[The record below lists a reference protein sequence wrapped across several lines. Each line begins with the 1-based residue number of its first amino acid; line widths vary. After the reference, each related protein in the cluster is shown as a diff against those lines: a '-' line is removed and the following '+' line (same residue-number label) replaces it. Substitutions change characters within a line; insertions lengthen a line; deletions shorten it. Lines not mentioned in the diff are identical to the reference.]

1 VWLGSKHHAHLAQTH
16 HLVCGVK
23 FFSPISRSIK
33 IIEHKL
39 ITKIITEMNRKLQAN
54 PLGLIN
60 PSLGI
65 GYCSTMLFNHDIIR
79 LVRFMSKIKVGIV
92 E

>member
-1 VWLGSKHHAHLAQTH
+1 
-16 HLVCGVK
+16 
-23 FFSPISRSIK
+23 
-33 IIEHKL
+33 
-39 ITKIITEMNRKLQAN
+39 MNRKLQAN